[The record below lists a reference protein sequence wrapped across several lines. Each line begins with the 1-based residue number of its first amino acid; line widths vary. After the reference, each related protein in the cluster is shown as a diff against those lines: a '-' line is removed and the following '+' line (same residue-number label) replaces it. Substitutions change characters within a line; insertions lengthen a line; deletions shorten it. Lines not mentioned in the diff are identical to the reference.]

1 MQTIGLIPQ
10 LEGHLSKELDS
21 VAKERQPGTNWV
33 KTAAFPFL
41 INILLT
47 NRAFPSQ
54 VVRLLEGFLK
64 SSSAEPEANIDDP
77 PSTVVQTAAQLVQ
90 AVKPA
95 QRLIPEAVTSHL
107 LACKDVKNLQGKM
120 DK

>member
-10 LEGHLSKELDS
+10 LEGYLSKELDS

-47 NRAFPSQ
+47 NKAFPSQ
-54 VVRLLEGFLK
+54 VVRLL
-64 SSSAEPEANIDDP
+64 
-77 PSTVVQTAAQLVQ
+77 VQSLRQT
-90 AVKPA
+90 
-95 QRLIPEAVTSHL
+95 
-107 LACKDVKNLQGKM
+107 
-120 DK
+120 